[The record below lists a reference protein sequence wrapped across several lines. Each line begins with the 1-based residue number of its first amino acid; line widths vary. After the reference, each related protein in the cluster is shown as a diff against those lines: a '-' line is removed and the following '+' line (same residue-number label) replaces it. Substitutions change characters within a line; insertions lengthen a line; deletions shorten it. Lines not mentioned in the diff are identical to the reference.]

1 MITGT
6 RTDSQSRPPPK
17 QNPYKRCMGRPR
29 PLPILMR
36 PIPMTTKGMH
46 RAGPTCDNRRQETTV
61 HSLRKAARGIAA
73 RGCAVLSLSASL
85 LLLAGCHNFFIC
97 QKASCPSGGGSTT
110 TDWAYVSNA
119 SAGSTDI
126 YAYDIGNGSLAA
138 ISGSPYNIGFAPV
151 AMSVSPSNGFLY
163 AATLPTVTNPGIYMF
178 AINSTGQ
185 LSSAN
190 NGNVLISNVVSSMDI
205 SPDGNFLFVLNVLGT
220 TLTEYQIN
228 PTTGFLTL
236 ASTFPIPT
244 TTCTLIGTPVAQS
257 CTVKVA
263 PSGQF
268 VVASLGS
275 AGTLIYPYTSSQ
287 GITSTNPMLIPS
299 GSTQQNPSG
308 DFSVALDKNNFIYI
322 ARTATLAVY
331 QITDA
336 AGDAKL
342 VSTATYSSTATPRSV
357 TLSNNDNDV
366 FTANIGAGN
375 ISGYTINSTGTLS
388 SLNGSPLAGP
398 SIGSALGADKS
409 GKYMIAVG
417 YNGTSGV
424 QLFSVGSNG
433 APSLITSAGT
443 GTSTGFPAI
452 LALSH

>member
-1 MITGT
+1 
-6 RTDSQSRPPPK
+6 
-17 QNPYKRCMGRPR
+17 
-29 PLPILMR
+29 
-36 PIPMTTKGMH
+36 
-46 RAGPTCDNRRQETTV
+46 
-61 HSLRKAARGIAA
+61 
-73 RGCAVLSLSASL
+73 
-85 LLLAGCHNFFIC
+85 LLAGCHNFFIC

-110 TDWAYVSNA
+110 SDWAYVSNA

-151 AMSVSPSNGFLY
+151 AMSVAPSNGFLY
-163 AATLPTVTNPGIYMF
+163 AATLPTATNPGIYMF
-178 AINSTGQ
+178 AINSNGQ

-190 NGNVLISNVVSSMDI
+190 SGNVLISIDVSSMDI
-205 SPDGNFLFVLNVLGT
+205 SPDGNFLFVLNSLGT
-220 TLTEYQIN
+220 GLTEYQVN
-228 PTTGFLTL
+228 TSTGFLTL
-236 ASTFPIPT
+236 ASTFPIPPT
-244 TTCTLIGTPVAQS
+244 ACALAGTPVSQT

-275 AGTLIYPYTSSQ
+275 AGTVIYPYSSTQ
-287 GITSTNPMLIPS
+287 GITSTNPTLIPS
-299 GSTQQNPSG
+299 GSTQQNPTG
-308 DFSVALDKNNFIYI
+308 DFSVALDRNNFIYI

-336 AGDAKL
+336 AGDATL
-342 VSTATYSSTATPRSV
+342 RSTASYDANTRPRSV
-357 TLSNNDNDV
+357 VLSTNYNDV

-375 ISGYTINSTGTLS
+375 ISGYTIGSTGTLTALS
-388 SLNGSPLAGP
+388 GSPFAGP
-398 SIGSALGADKS
+398 SSVSALGADKS
-409 GKYMIAVG
+409 GKYMVAAG

-424 QLFSVGSNG
+424 QLFSVGTNG
-433 APSLITSAGT
+433 ALTLITSAGT